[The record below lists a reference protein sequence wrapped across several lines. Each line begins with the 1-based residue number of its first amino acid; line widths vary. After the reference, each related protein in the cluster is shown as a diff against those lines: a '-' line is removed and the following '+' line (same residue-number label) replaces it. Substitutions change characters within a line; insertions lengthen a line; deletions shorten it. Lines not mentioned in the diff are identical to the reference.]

1 MRKKGWFKKLLWGS
15 AFLALALWLIL
26 PEAGPAAAGGLSV
39 NVQATFAGAYDVKVS
54 KIIGGPYTGR
64 NTGGI
69 LQIGKKF
76 GTLDLRFNPGS
87 SPLMM
92 SLDENIDP
100 GTCPPERNLPDS
112 PFGIYNLSIFSYKEA
127 FLAEPCFEGQP
138 ALGYGT
144 SAAYLNLLGMGHGQ
158 SSYIQV
164 HVRFEVIG
172 FPNYFVIRH
181 NKTDV
186 IESEFVGIVKVT
198 ASDLSGNFP
207 GVDHWEFTPM
217 ACPLSP
223 VLLGDEANIYQT
235 YPAGKRNSSSCSHG
249 NFLIPFLLV
258 LDRI

>member
-1 MRKKGWFKKLLWGS
+1 MRKKGWFKKLLWCS

-26 PEAGPAAAGGLSV
+26 PEAETAAAGGTSM
-39 NVQATFAGAYDVKVS
+39 NVQATFAGGYGTKVS

-69 LQIGKKF
+69 LQIGRKF

-92 SLDENIDP
+92 SLDENIGP
-100 GTCPPERNLPDS
+100 GTCPPERALPDS
-112 PFGIYNLSIFSYKEA
+112 PFSISNLSVFSYKEA
-127 FLAEPCFEGQP
+127 FLADPCFEGQP
-138 ALGYGT
+138 ASGYGT
-144 SAAYLNLLGMGHGQ
+144 STAYLNLLGMGHGQ

-164 HVRFEVIG
+164 HVRFEVTG
-172 FPNYFVIRH
+172 FPDYFVMRH

-198 ASDLSGNFP
+198 ALDLSNSFP

-235 YPAGKRNSSSCSHG
+235 YPVGKRNSGSCSHG